1 MMTSP
6 WLEIIVIVASI
17 AFIGTLLGIYIYKRI
32 HHLPTGDCACCHKS
46 KEQLLKEYHQ
56 QFKSK

>member
-17 AFIGTLLGIYIYKRI
+17 VFIGALLGIYIYKRI
-32 HHLPTGDCACCHKS
+32 HHLPTGDCAYCHKS
-46 KEQLLKEYHQ
+46 KNKLLKEYHRYY
-56 QFKSK
+56 KK